1 MRKTIAA
8 ILFLSTLLAGPA
20 LAQEQQQ
27 PQVPRQT
34 CMAFDR
40 MKAKLAAEYQE
51 VMANM
56 AMSSD
61 GTLVAVFTSKDRTF
75 TVVKVSAGGPACVV
89 DFGKEWQVLTPE
101 PDMGQGL

>member
-1 MRKTIAA
+1 MRLTLPLIA
-8 ILFLSTLLAGPA
+8 LGLSTLLAGPA
-20 LAQEQQQ
+20 LAQEQ
-27 PQVPRQT
+27 QVPRQT

-61 GTLVAVFTSKDRTF
+61 GTLVAVFTSRDRTF

-101 PDMGQGL
+101 PEGTGL